1 MWNLIQFL
9 SADVNLLVWSSR
21 PIWCCASL
29 FVQSAN
35 GLCWPVRSYFIG
47 FNASLQMFLGYRKII
62 TISFYLW
69 STEMM
74 RWTGTAAPTMQV
86 CSFLVIYDIYLP
98 TILLDC
104 FCQVTYGEARA
115 RARGLHTHGFGL
127 CVELLPPPPLRGGG
141 EEASS
146 CVCSLFV
153 AGSTGRTDKRVERR
167 SK

>member
-47 FNASLQMFLGYRKII
+47 FHTSLQMFLGYRKII

-69 STEMM
+69 SAEMM

-98 TILLDC
+98 TLLLDC

-115 RARGLHTHGFGL
+115 RADCTHTDSDSAWSSSHHL
-127 CVELLPPPPLRGGG
+127 PYEEEERPAAACVPYLLPAPQG
-141 EEASS
+141 ERINE
-146 CVCSLFV
+146 
-153 AGSTGRTDKRVERR
+153 
-167 SK
+167 